1 MPVDNHLKW
10 SEIRDFSAGLWT
22 VNSQMMPAGGAQ
34 TMSDCFPAP
43 SGGLKA
49 WFKATTFTTTGI
61 GSVTLESP
69 RMLFAH
75 ENVDGAGNNDY
86 YLLTYKAS
94 DTKLRLYELNEQKGD
109 VAWTQIKLFAA
120 GNDPG
125 FINATAYV
133 DSLANLYMMFGIGA
147 GGGADSGVWG
157 ATYTPGSTATV
168 FKQSTIAMDF
178 VFNYQSRICGV
189 KGANIYYSDVGS
201 IANMT
206 TNIAPVDIDEGQ
218 PNIMFVATFSPGD
231 LLVFKEGAPIYLV
244 EGDLTSYTVRQM
256 NGSKPVQIGGPG
268 VVRGPMGVMFRVG
281 TDGIYE
287 TPDGSMLNPLS
298 KAISNRSWQ
307 SRAPILWQNH
317 WLMAM
322 GNGLVL
328 DYDSKAWFTYS
339 GITSGLGVGCK
350 LPRLGGFMF
359 VDNAS
364 SFTINKIIPQDGRT
378 DNRAES
384 YTWKSAPIRD
394 ESGRQMEIR
403 AVQVYAHAYNGSPA
417 TSTIAVTVNGVT
429 QTLAVDS
436 SARGGLTYYFLAR
449 KEELDVQIVA
459 ASNESGVPA
468 PDIDVVRFAGQPG
481 HFLRQIAD
489 VG

>member
-1 MPVDNHLKW
+1 MPVDTHLQW
-10 SEIRDFSAGLWT
+10 QEIRDFRGGLWT
-22 VNSQMMPAGGAQ
+22 VNSQLIPPNGAQ
-34 TMSDCFPAP
+34 TMTDCFPAP

-49 WFKATTFTTTGI
+49 WFKKTTFTTTGI
-61 GSVTLESP
+61 GSVSGESP
-69 RMLFAH
+69 RMIFAH

-120 GNDPG
+120 GLDPG
-125 FINATAYV
+125 VVNATAYN
-133 DSLANLYMMFGIGA
+133 DSLGNLYMFFGIGA

-157 ATYTPGSTATV
+157 ATYAAGSTATV
-168 FKQSTIAMDF
+168 FKQSTVAMDF

-189 KGANIYYSDVGS
+189 KGATIYFSDVGS
-201 IANMT
+201 IANMG
-206 TNIAPVDIDEGQ
+206 TNTAPIDIDEGQ

-244 EGDLTSYTVRQM
+244 QGDLTNYTVRQM
-256 NGSKPVQIGGPG
+256 NGSKPVQIGGPN
-268 VVRGPMGVMFRVG
+268 VVRGPMGVIFRVG

-287 TPDGSMLNPLS
+287 TPDGAMLNPLS

-307 SRAPILWQNH
+307 SRAPIVWQNH
-317 WLMAM
+317 WLLAMA
-322 GNGLVL
+322 NGLVL

-339 GITSGLGVGCK
+339 EITSGTGVAHK

-359 VDNAS
+359 TDNAS
-364 SFTINKIIPQDGRT
+364 SFTIGKVIPQDGRT

-384 YTWKSAPIRD
+384 YTWKSSPIRD
-394 ESGRQMEIR
+394 QTGRQMEIR
-403 AVQVYAHAYNGSPA
+403 CVQVYARSFNGSPA

-429 QTLAVDS
+429 QTLACDS
-436 SARGGLTYYFLAR
+436 SGRGGLTFYFLAR
-449 KEELDVQIVA
+449 KEELDIQVVA
-459 ASNESGVPA
+459 ASNESGVCA
-468 PDIDVVRFAGQPG
+468 PDIEVVRFAGQPG
-481 HFLRQIAD
+481 HFLRQVAD